1 MTTGMTCK
9 VRVVKCPKCWQLLPE
24 PADISVYQCGGCN
37 AVLRA
42 KNRRNEAGSAVSELL
57 EAADAQ
63 KNKPESTSVDNGSK
77 ESGHGTVL
85 PSSTLH
91 LPDQSNVDNCC
102 MSDNGNAEPDQPHE
116 SFSSN
121 GVKIDRSRQDV
132 SGECNEEG
140 HGGSRD
146 VRSSIELASLDIG
159 QTLLVET
166 PRPNMDVSGESS
178 IADKLPEQPDKSIS
192 HDIVNLR
199 DTPMSASGKY
209 GHPSSTL
216 KGEPGEAPISTSA
229 KGSNDHVYQSP
240 THVENQ
246 CIGGY
251 VHHTKEANFAVSEE
265 QVARKKFLEN
275 HKTDPDFRTKHP
287 LKKEANFGVS
297 EEQVAREKFLE
308 NHKTDPDFRTKHRLR
323 KEANFPV
330 SEEQEAMQNFLENHK
345 MYRNARM
352 KHPLR
357 SSKSFYH
364 NSDGGTDPIR
374 VSRRDRAE
382 IMRPARQCLPALYRT
397 RTELEGLEPSR
408 EPNFLR
414 DPQETY
420 DYGAPLNKVHK
431 YLVRS
436 SSCRVPEKPEF
447 PSQDEMELLRMVL
460 ELEDQ
465 LKRTYNLHGMR
476 NERVSPQ
483 YSYLGKHFS
492 SKTMENSRKSD
503 YSYTGRFP
511 HDRHYSAQLPPL
523 ANHDKGLYRVRS
535 SRSMCS
541 QYASSHLSSRHYA
554 VPSCDREI
562 KFKHSRKERQ
572 SSKRHFRPIAGGA
585 PFILCYHCSVLLLV
599 PADFV
604 LSRRRCHRLR
614 CGSCLTVLEFSIQ
627 KGKHLIRY
635 TPRAMDAPSRGL
647 SGCSGA
653 VHVSC
658 SAHNGVYLNNGC
670 SEEESKCAM
679 PSETEEVP
687 GKTSSALHQLMGY
700 SSVSQLMTRSRPS
713 ASGASSSTLRKS

>member
-1 MTTGMTCK
+1 MTTGMTRK
-9 VRVVKCPKCWQLLPE
+9 VRLVKCPKCRQLLPE
-24 PADISVYQCGGCN
+24 PLDISVYQCGGCS

-42 KNRRNEAGSAVSELL
+42 KSRRNEAGSAVSELL

-63 KNKPESTSVDNGSK
+63 KNKPVSTSVENGSK

-85 PSSTLH
+85 PCSTLRM
-91 LPDQSNVDNCC
+91 PDQSNVDNRC
-102 MSDNGNAEPDQPHE
+102 MSDNSNAEPDQPRE

-121 GVKIDRSRQDV
+121 GPKNDRSRQDV

-166 PRPNMDVSGESS
+166 PGPNLNVSGESS
-178 IADKLPEQPDKSIS
+178 ISDELPEQPDKSIS

-199 DTPMSASGKY
+199 DTPISASGKY
-209 GHPSSTL
+209 GHPSSML
-216 KGEPGEAPISTSA
+216 RGEPGEVPISTSA
-229 KGSNDHVYQSP
+229 IGLNDHVYQSP

-246 CIGGY
+246 CISGY
-251 VHHTKEANFAVSEE
+251 AHCTKEANFAISEEQVTRKKFLENHKTDPDFRMKCPLKKEANFAVSEE
-265 QVARKKFLEN
+265 QVARQKFLEN

-287 LKKEANFGVS
+287 LRKAANFVIS
-297 EEQVAREKFLE
+297 EEREATQKFLE
-308 NHKTDPDFRTKHRLR
+308 NHKTYPNSRT
-323 KEANFPV
+323 
-330 SEEQEAMQNFLENHK
+330 
-345 MYRNARM
+345 

-374 VSRRDRAE
+374 ISRQDRGE
-382 IMRPARQCLPALYRT
+382 TMRPARHGLPALCRT
-397 RTELEGLEPSR
+397 RTKSEGLEPSR
-408 EPNFLR
+408 APNFLR
-414 DPQETY
+414 DHRTY
-420 DYGAPLNKVHK
+420 DYGAPLSKVHK

-436 SSCRVPEKPEF
+436 SSCHVPEKPEF
-447 PSQDEMELLRMVL
+447 PSQDEMELLRKVL

-476 NERVSPQ
+476 NERVSQQ

-503 YSYTGRFP
+503 YSYTGLSP
-511 HDRHYSAQLPPL
+511 HDRHYSVHLPPL
-523 ANHDKGLYRVRS
+523 ANRDKGLYRVRS

-541 QYASSHLSSRHYA
+541 QYASSPLSSRQYA
-554 VPSCDREI
+554 VPMCDREI

-572 SSKRHFRPIAGGA
+572 SSKRHFRPIA
-585 PFILCYHCSVLLLV
+585 
-599 PADFV
+599 
-604 LSRRRCHRLR
+604 
-614 CGSCLTVLEFSIQ
+614 VLEFSIQ
-627 KGKHLIRY
+627 KGTHLIRY
-635 TPRAMDAPSRGL
+635 TPHAMDR
-647 SGCSGA
+647 
-653 VHVSC
+653 
-658 SAHNGVYLNNGC
+658 
-670 SEEESKCAM
+670 EESMCAM

-700 SSVSQLMTRSRPS
+700 SSVSQLMTGSRPS
-713 ASGASSSTLRKS
+713 ASRASPSTLKYWPGVDGFSLLRILSLAQAPVFSVLVEKDSYAGI